1 MIESG
6 WLYRE
11 NRIVG
16 WIDGLVG
23 GDFGHLM
30 DWLLVGSCTPLTL
43 MLLLLVYPG
52 VIGSCRAL

>member
-16 WIDGLVG
+16 WIDGLDS
-23 GDFGHLM
+23 GDFGFLM
-30 DWLLVGSCTPLTL
+30 DWLQAGSPTPLTPI
-43 MLLLLVYPG
+43 V
-52 VIGSCRAL
+52 VVSISWFD